1 MHGEMM
7 TDGRLQRLKRVGGQ
21 TRFSHRHHH
30 HHHHVYRLSD
40 VSVKRQNGKCRTV
53 NAETTSDQSDLK

>member
-30 HHHHVYRLSD
+30 HHVYTLSD

-53 NAETTSDQSDLK
+53 NAETTSDQSDLT